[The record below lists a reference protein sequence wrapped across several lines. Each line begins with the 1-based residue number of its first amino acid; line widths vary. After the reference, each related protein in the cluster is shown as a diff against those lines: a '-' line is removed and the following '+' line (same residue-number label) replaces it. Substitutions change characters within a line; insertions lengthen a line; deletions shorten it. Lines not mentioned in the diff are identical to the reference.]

1 MIHCLCSTTISS
13 SIGIIE
19 GLSALHDL
27 RKPSTCLLSQLYR
40 SVKAK
45 KEAKPL
51 SPKVKNVAPTA
62 SEPALRRSTR
72 NRKPS
77 ATDSVDESIL
87 AGNVPTT
94 RQQRSTRKT
103 SQSSEASVE
112 PVNAAQGLTVP
123 NTPRRRGRP
132 RKTSQSS
139 ETSEP
144 ATVTTVSTAV
154 SATTVT
160 HVTDQLPV
168 IMEKVSSDTQLP
180 ETTTS
185 TRRLRPRKTSTSSNP
200 PASEVGDVQ
209 PLTPRRGRQA
219 NMPVNPDD
227 VEQPEAPTTPTRR
240 GRPRKTPQSKTKQS
254 TTTSKNRGS
263 SVDTAA
269 VTADTANGKNHIWCY
284 YCLPFSSICITDL
297 SIYKL

>member
-1 MIHCLCSTTISS
+1 M
-13 SIGIIE
+13 
-19 GLSALHDL
+19 
-27 RKPSTCLLSQLYR
+27 SQPYR
-40 SVKAK
+40 ADKAK

-51 SPKVKNVAPTA
+51 SHKVKNAGSTA

-87 AGNVPTT
+87 AGNLPTT

-154 SATTVT
+154 SATVT

-168 IMEKVSSDTQLP
+168 IMEKVSSDPQLP

-185 TRRLRPRKTSTSSNP
+185 ARRLRPRKTSTSSNP

-219 NMPVNPDD
+219 KGANMPVNPDD
-227 VEQPEAPTTPTRR
+227 VEQPEAPSTPTRR

-269 VTADTANGKNHIWCY
+269 VTADTANGKNHIWC
-284 YCLPFSSICITDL
+284 D
-297 SIYKL
+297 

>member
-19 GLSALHDL
+19 SLSALHDL
-27 RKPSTCLLSQLYR
+27 RKPSTCLLSLLYR

-144 ATVTTVSTAV
+144 ATVSTAV
-154 SATTVT
+154 SQTTVT

-168 IMEKVSSDTQLP
+168 IMEKVSCDTQLP

-185 TRRLRPRKTSTSSNP
+185 TRHLRPRKTSTSSNP
-200 PASEVGDVQ
+200 PTSEVGDVQ
-209 PLTPRRGRQA
+209 PLTPRRGRQVKGA

-227 VEQPEAPTTPTRR
+227 VEQPEAPSTPTRR
-240 GRPRKTPQSKTKQS
+240 GRPCISPQS
-254 TTTSKNRGS
+254 
-263 SVDTAA
+263 
-269 VTADTANGKNHIWCY
+269 
-284 YCLPFSSICITDL
+284 
-297 SIYKL
+297 